1 MIKVLCEIVDFAF
14 KGGTRNVITISANG
28 EASWSTRK
36 KGNLYYFS
44 NHLLKEAIDFLIR
57 NSYFLFGNLVTQ
69 QIIGIPMGS
78 DPAPFFANLYLASHE
93 IKWVLHQRKLGLINL
108 RKINN
113 IGRFIDDLE
122 SINDDNIFENN
133 FNDIYPKELK
143 LKKENNNNQSASFLD
158 IQIDI
163 EDGMFH
169 TRLFDKRD
177 NFGFDIVR
185 MPFSCSNIP
194 NKMFYGSIGA
204 EFLRITRATSKL
216 DDLIKSSKQLLSR
229 MSNQKGKIQ
238 HMQRVVLK
246 MIRRHET
253 DFRKYETNPCDI
265 VHQIGLNK

>member
-1 MIKVLCEIVDFAF
+1 M
-14 KGGTRNVITISANG
+14 
-28 EASWSTRK
+28 
-36 KGNLYYFS
+36 
-44 NHLLKEAIDFLIR
+44 
-57 NSYFLFGNLVTQ
+57 
-69 QIIGIPMGS
+69 
-78 DPAPFFANLYLASHE
+78 
-93 IKWVLHQRKLGLINL
+93 
-108 RKINN
+108 
-113 IGRFIDDLE
+113 
-122 SINDDNIFENN
+122 
-133 FNDIYPKELK
+133 K

-163 EDGMFH
+163 EDGVFH

-265 VHQIGLNK
+265 VHQIGLNE